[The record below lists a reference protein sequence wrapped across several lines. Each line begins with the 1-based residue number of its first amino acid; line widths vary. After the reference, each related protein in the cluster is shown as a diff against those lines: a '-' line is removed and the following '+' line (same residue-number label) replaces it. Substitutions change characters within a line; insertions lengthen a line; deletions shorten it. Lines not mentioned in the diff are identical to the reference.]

1 MRTASEMYQYCLTN
15 HYGQGQNQ
23 KWGEKH
29 FALIEQALAADEDVL
44 MCFIGLH
51 NYVSPTKHDSNY
63 AYAVTNKRII
73 MAQKKMIGEAL
84 QSVALDHVNDITFT
98 SGFLMGVVTI
108 DTMKEKFNVAVDKS
122 QAKNISERL
131 HDLLIDLKRPAPK
144 VQPSSAQ
151 KAVDDQINLLYEL
164 KELLDAGVLT
174 QEEFDAKKKQV
185 LGL

>member
-1 MRTASEMYQYCLTN
+1 
-15 HYGQGQNQ
+15 
-23 KWGEKH
+23 
-29 FALIEQALAADEDVL
+29 
-44 MCFIGLH
+44 
-51 NYVSPTKHDSNY
+51 
-63 AYAVTNKRII
+63 
-73 MAQKKMIGEAL
+73 MIGEAL